1 MVASPWPPPPPPAVA
16 SPVTQAFA
24 DALRSCGARGALSGA
39 RALHGRLVAVGLA
52 SAVFLQNT
60 LLHAYL
66 SCGALPDA
74 RRLLLTDI
82 AHPNVITHNVMLN
95 GYAKLGRLS
104 DAVELFGRMPARDVA
119 S

>member
-1 MVASPWPPPPPPAVA
+1 MA
-16 SPVTQAFA
+16 VTQAFA

-74 RRLLLTDI
+74 RRLLLTDV
-82 AHPNVITHNVMLN
+82 AHPQRHHPQRHAEWVRQARPTERCR
-95 GYAKLGRLS
+95 G
-104 DAVELFGRMPARDVA
+104 AVR
-119 S
+119 